1 MSALVSFTVA
11 DTSRS
16 RTSGARRGAAAAA
29 PEGPPRQWS
38 CYWSATG
45 PGPVSVGC
53 PGEPDLSLT
62 LSPTD
67 AEMVRQGV
75 LAPSVA
81 FMQGRLKTSG
91 DNGLLLSVL
100 AWSATVAFVPA
111 LASWSSAAQP

>member
-1 MSALVSFTVA
+1 MSLVSFTVA
-11 DTSRS
+11 DTRRS
-16 RTSGARRGAAAAA
+16 RTSGARKGAAAAPA
-29 PEGPPRQWS
+29 GPPRQWS

-53 PGEPDLSLT
+53 PGDADLSLT

-67 AEMVRQGV
+67 AEMVRQGL

-100 AWSATVAFVPA
+100 AWSATDAFGPA
-111 LASWSSAAQP
+111 LASWSSPAQS